1 MNSTIILTLDAGGT
15 NFNFSAIQNGSRVG
29 DILSLPAH
37 ADNLDKCLDTL
48 KKGFRH
54 LMDESNKKPAAI
66 SFAFP
71 GPADYRNGVI
81 GDLPNLPAFSGGIPL
96 GPILEEEFQ
105 IPVFIHNDG
114 NLFACGESKA
124 GFLPW
129 VNHKLEE
136 QGNPKRYNNLIGIT
150 VGTGFGT
157 GIVVNGKLLEGDN
170 NASSETWKMR
180 NKRHPY
186 SFLEDTLS
194 IHGLKRMYAEQIAM
208 DPAKAPEPF
217 EIYRIAKG
225 EAEGIEQAA
234 REAFLRYGEVLGD
247 AISTMINII
256 DGVVVIGGGVAGA
269 YPLFSGAML
278 DQFNSSYDLL
288 NGKRTSR
295 LVQKM
300 YDLERDWSLKQ
311 FLQDD
316 MREIELP
323 SGTKKVR
330 FEENKKLAVGL
341 SRLGTSEA
349 IPLGADYSAISRL

>member
-1 MNSTIILTLDAGGT
+1 
-15 NFNFSAIQNGSRVG
+15 
-29 DILSLPAH
+29 
-37 ADNLDKCLDTL
+37 
-48 KKGFRH
+48 
-54 LMDESNKKPAAI
+54 
-66 SFAFP
+66 
-71 GPADYRNGVI
+71 
-81 GDLPNLPAFSGGIPL
+81 
-96 GPILEEEFQ
+96 
-105 IPVFIHNDG
+105 
-114 NLFACGESKA
+114 
-124 GFLPW
+124 
-129 VNHKLEE
+129 VNHKLQE

-150 VGTGFGT
+150 VGTGFET
-157 GIVVNGKLLEGDN
+157 GIVVNEMLLEGDN
-170 NASSETWKMR
+170 NAASETWKMR

-186 SFLEDTLS
+186 SFVEETLS
-194 IHGLKRMYAEQIAM
+194 IHALKRMYAEQIAM

-217 EIYRIAKG
+217 EMYRIAKG
-225 EAEGIEQAA
+225 EAEGIQQAA

-247 AISTMINII
+247 AIATLVNII
-256 DGVVVIGGGVAGA
+256 DGLVVVGGGIAGA

-323 SGTKKVR
+323 SGTKKIR
-330 FEENKKLAVGL
+330 FEESKKLAVGL

-349 IPLGADYSAISRL
+349 ITLGAYYSAISKL

>member
-1 MNSTIILTLDAGGT
+1 M
-15 NFNFSAIQNGSRVG
+15 
-29 DILSLPAH
+29 
-37 ADNLDKCLDTL
+37 
-48 KKGFRH
+48 
-54 LMDESNKKPAAI
+54 
-66 SFAFP
+66 
-71 GPADYRNGVI
+71 
-81 GDLPNLPAFSGGIPL
+81 
-96 GPILEEEFQ
+96 
-105 IPVFIHNDG
+105 
-114 NLFACGESKA
+114 
-124 GFLPW
+124 
-129 VNHKLEE
+129 
-136 QGNPKRYNNLIGIT
+136 
-150 VGTGFGT
+150 
-157 GIVVNGKLLEGDN
+157 
-170 NASSETWKMR
+170 
-180 NKRHPY
+180 
-186 SFLEDTLS
+186 
-194 IHGLKRMYAEQIAM
+194 
-208 DPAKAPEPF
+208 
-217 EIYRIAKG
+217 
-225 EAEGIEQAA
+225 
-234 REAFLRYGEVLGD
+234 RYGEVLGD

-349 IPLGADYSAISRL
+349 ITLGAYYSAISRL